1 MLQMLSSMLQT
12 CDVGCCVEEKEEG
25 GLLMFAR
32 SMAHNMD
39 RNIGCWTSIR
49 RMTE

>member
-12 CDVGCCVEEKEEG
+12 CDVGCCVEEEEG

-32 SMAHNMD
+32 SMAHNM
-39 RNIGCWTSIR
+39 GF
-49 RMTE
+49 